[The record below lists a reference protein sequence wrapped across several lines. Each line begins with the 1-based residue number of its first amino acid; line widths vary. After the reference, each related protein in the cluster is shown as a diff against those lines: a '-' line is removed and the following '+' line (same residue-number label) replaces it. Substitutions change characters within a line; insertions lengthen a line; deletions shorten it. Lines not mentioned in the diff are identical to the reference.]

1 MKCSYCNSILFFVT
15 VSELYWRQSDFDSCV
30 LTQLIFL
37 AGSTDVS
44 TEDISALL
52 SQSNSTV
59 SVYTYSLLGESN
71 NSSELKTRSVN
82 KLQEM
87 ARTSNGKF
95 EVKWQNLTLCMSR
108 LRSVTPLNFSPCF
121 RNNKSGEGEL
131 IVKWFLPFT
140 TRNLFNIWRVK
151 LCL

>member
-1 MKCSYCNSILFFVT
+1 MFSCEPLLNDCIHRYAVVFQHSENQIILKALVHSFHEVFKSQNIQQKFAYTDARKVGDDKPPIYLFT
-15 VSELYWRQSDFDSCV
+15 AVLCRFRQSDIDSGI

-44 TEDISALL
+44 TEDISDLL

-82 KLQEM
+82 RLQEM

-95 EVKWQNLTLCMSR
+95 EVK
-108 LRSVTPLNFSPCF
+108 
-121 RNNKSGEGEL
+121 
-131 IVKWFLPFT
+131 
-140 TRNLFNIWRVK
+140 
-151 LCL
+151 

>member
-1 MKCSYCNSILFFVT
+1 M
-15 VSELYWRQSDFDSCV
+15 

-44 TEDISALL
+44 TEDISDLL
-52 SQSNSTV
+52 SQSNTTV

-82 KLQEM
+82 RLQEM

-95 EVKWQNLTLCMSR
+95 EVKWQNVALCMIR
-108 LRSVTPLNFSPCF
+108 LSVTMLNHS
-121 RNNKSGEGEL
+121 L
-131 IVKWFLPFT
+131 
-140 TRNLFNIWRVK
+140 
-151 LCL
+151 

>member
-1 MKCSYCNSILFFVT
+1 MFSCESLLNNYIHRYPVVFQHSENQIILKALVHSFHKVFKSQNIQHKFAYTDARKVGDKT
-15 VSELYWRQSDFDSCV
+15 KFTSRRSLCRFRQSDIDSGI

-44 TEDISALL
+44 TEDISDLL

-82 KLQEM
+82 RLQEM

-95 EVKWQNLTLCMSR
+95 EVK
-108 LRSVTPLNFSPCF
+108 
-121 RNNKSGEGEL
+121 
-131 IVKWFLPFT
+131 
-140 TRNLFNIWRVK
+140 
-151 LCL
+151 

>member
-1 MKCSYCNSILFFVT
+1 MFSCEPLLNDCIHRYAVVFQHSENQIILKALVHSFHKVFKSQNIQHTFAYTDARKVGDDKPKFT
-15 VSELYWRQSDFDSCV
+15 YLCRFRQSDIDSGI

-44 TEDISALL
+44 TEDISDLL

-82 KLQEM
+82 RLQEM

-95 EVKWQNLTLCMSR
+95 EVK
-108 LRSVTPLNFSPCF
+108 
-121 RNNKSGEGEL
+121 
-131 IVKWFLPFT
+131 
-140 TRNLFNIWRVK
+140 
-151 LCL
+151 

>member
-1 MKCSYCNSILFFVT
+1 M
-15 VSELYWRQSDFDSCV
+15 

-59 SVYTYSLLGESN
+59 SVYAYSLLGESS

-82 KLQEM
+82 RLQEM

-95 EVKWQNLTLCMSR
+95 EVKWL
-108 LRSVTPLNFSPCF
+108 
-121 RNNKSGEGEL
+121 
-131 IVKWFLPFT
+131 
-140 TRNLFNIWRVK
+140 
-151 LCL
+151 